1 VQRSRGL
8 HHRPE
13 SAARRRAVSGAPL
26 RLPDEIARQIADPR
40 AYADWDRLHETLARV
55 RREWPFARADLPD
68 YPPFWVA
75 SRLADIREVASRNTE
90 FLSGQGGLLSH
101 DQLASERRRGA
112 GQLFRSI
119 VVMNEPE
126 HAKYRAL
133 TQSWFQRAPLRR
145 FEAKIRD
152 LARRSVARIGELG
165 SEFDFAQEIA
175 AHYPL
180 LVILAILGVP
190 EADEPF
196 LLRLTRE
203 YFGNADAELSRG
215 QTARSGVE
223 ALATTRAV
231 IEEATKYF
239 SELAAERRRAPRDD
253 LASVVANSSIDGVPV
268 GDVDA
273 MGYFVTVAF
282 AGHDT
287 TSSSVTGALW
297 ALAERPGELARV
309 KRDLALVPSLVEE
322 AVRWTT
328 PIHQFVRRAAC
339 EAEVAGQRVARGER
353 VALCFPS
360 GNRDE
365 AVFPDPFEFR
375 ADRAPNRHVGF
386 GFGAHA
392 CLGVHL
398 ARIEMAILF
407 EELLPRIESLELAG
421 EPKRT
426 VSNFVGGPRS
436 LPVRI
441 ALRACGG
448 LRPSG

>member
-1 VQRSRGL
+1 VQRSGGI

-13 SAARRRAVSGAPL
+13 PAARRRAVSGSAL

-40 AYADWDRLHETLARV
+40 SYAEWDGLHETLVRV
-55 RREWPFARADLPD
+55 RREWPFARAELPD

-75 SRLADIREVASRNTE
+75 SRLADIREVSSRNTE
-90 FLSGQGGLLSH
+90 FLSGQGGLLTN

-145 FEAKIRD
+145 FEPKIRD
-152 LARRSVARIGELG
+152 LARRCVAQIAELG

-180 LVILAILGVP
+180 LVVLAILGVP

-196 LLRLTRE
+196 ILRLTCE
-203 YFGNADAELSRG
+203 YFGNADAELSRAE
-215 QTARSGVE
+215 TTRSGVE
-223 ALATTRAV
+223 AIASTRAV

-239 SELAAERRRAPRDD
+239 AELAAERRRTPRDD
-253 LASVVANSSIDGVPV
+253 LASVVANGVIDGAPV

-309 KRDLALVPSLVEE
+309 QRDPGLVPGLVEE

-328 PIHQFVRRAAC
+328 PIHQFVRRAGRD
-339 EAEVAGQRVARGER
+339 AEVAGQRVAKGER
-353 VALCFPS
+353 VVLCFPS

-365 AVFPDPFEFR
+365 AVFEDPFEFR
-375 ADRAPNRHVGF
+375 ADRSPNRHIGF

-407 EELLPRIESLELAG
+407 EELLPRIASLELAG
-421 EPKRT
+421 EPRRT
-426 VSNFVGGPRS
+426 VTNFVGGPRS
-436 LPVRI
+436 LPVRVR
-441 ALRACGG
+441 LRGE
-448 LRPSG
+448 